1 MNAAPRSPVH
11 VEKRNA
17 LEFEP
22 SFVTFARDVCNK
34 FVTLGQAFGAMTRA
48 LIGVSQAS
56 RVVLVLEGGYDPRGV
71 ADCVVEVVASMAN
84 GAAQELVS
92 GTKTRSACRGIYRCC
107 CSYGRFVCRAVFG
120 A

>member
-1 MNAAPRSPVH
+1 M
-11 VEKRNA
+11 
-17 LEFEP
+17 
-22 SFVTFARDVCNK
+22 
-34 FVTLGQAFGAMTRA
+34 
-48 LIGVSQAS
+48 GVSQAS

-84 GAAQELVS
+84 GAAEELVS
-92 GTKTRSACRGIYRCC
+92 GSKTHFACRGFYRCC